1 MPKTAA
7 KESFNYQTT
16 TPYWAYK
23 ITADVKSIENKNRKY
38 CFFDDI
44 INLND
49 FDWWLLKID
58 KKSNKDIDIY
68 YIEYI
73 IIKKIYEYENISS
86 VNPLNLIINSLTG
99 HLKEKNDKK
108 YLILDSTEKYQ
119 EVWYKIRSEIEALN
133 GRIELLCKKN
143 HVKIGINTVDD
154 LPLNKPLKFLSVGI
168 IIKCAFQECK
178 KLYLQ
183 IYLDNYFYKL

>member
-7 KESFNYQTT
+7 EESFNYQTT
-16 TPYWAYK
+16 PPYWTYK

-119 EVWYKIRSEIEALN
+119 EVWYKIRPEIETLN
-133 GRIELLCKKN
+133 GGIELLYKKN
-143 HVKIGINTVDD
+143 HVKIGINTDDD

-168 IIKCAFQECK
+168 IIKCAFQELKNC
-178 KLYLQ
+178 
-183 IYLDNYFYKL
+183 IYRFI